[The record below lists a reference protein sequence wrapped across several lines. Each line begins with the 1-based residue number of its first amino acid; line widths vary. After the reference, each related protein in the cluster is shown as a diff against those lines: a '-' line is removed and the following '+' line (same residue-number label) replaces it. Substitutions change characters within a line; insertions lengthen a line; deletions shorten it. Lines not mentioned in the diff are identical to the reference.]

1 MPVPIEGSEFLL
13 DVDNVI
19 VAAGESPDFSGLG
32 SQLGVKEGRLIVA
45 SDGVTLRK
53 GVFAGGDV
61 ATGDGT
67 VSEAIAS
74 GKKGGLGHPSVPRKG
89 GRRSRRFQTRGRE
102 F

>member
-1 MPVPIEGSEFLL
+1 M

-45 SDGVTLRK
+45 SDGVTVRK
-53 GVFAGGDV
+53 GLFAGGDV
-61 ATGDGT
+61 ATGIGT

-74 GKKGGLGHPSVPRKG
+74 GKKGALAIHRFLGNGAAEQSVSN
-89 GRRSRRFQTRGRE
+89 RRS
-102 F
+102 